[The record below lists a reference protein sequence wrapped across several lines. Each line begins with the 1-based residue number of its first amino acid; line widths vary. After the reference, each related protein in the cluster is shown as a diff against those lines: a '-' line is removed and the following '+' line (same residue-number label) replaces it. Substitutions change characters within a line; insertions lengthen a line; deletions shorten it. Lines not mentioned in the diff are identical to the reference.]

1 MSMDRGHT
9 GRMPA
14 VRLSGQPVAVASRAD
29 AGESGGLWETRLYV
43 GIRVASVPQDIRLQ
57 LAQAL
62 GGVGVEAEFFVAL
75 ANAFLQGRRGSRQQ
89 GEIFLLQLEAA
100 GLRLLRAAASLEFA
114 TQGYLTALEAGFPG
128 LMTANDLAEPWWPPF
143 AGYAIPGEPLEVRLR
158 RCGYAYRHVV
168 AARLHAN
175 VEAIAEQ
182 LALTLHTL
190 ITLPPAGV
198 VPAQALYS
206 GLYELSASLQGDI
219 IPHYINDVSA
229 EAPGLLSGIALLR
242 ALDMQEDS
250 SLKADIA
257 WAQSQL
263 SIARATS
270 DQLRATHSAA
280 VPAATMQWAAQAV
293 GEWRAIVEML
303 VSMRGHVI

>member
-1 MSMDRGHT
+1 MGSGYTGKMQAIRVT
-9 GRMPA
+9 GR
-14 VRLSGQPVAVASRAD
+14 PVTVASRAEV
-29 AGESGGLWETRLYV
+29 AESDGLWETRLYV
-43 GIRVASVPQDIRLQ
+43 GIRVASVPQDVRLQ

-75 ANAFLQGRRGSRQQ
+75 ANSFLQGRRGSHEQ
-89 GEIFLLQLEAA
+89 GQIFLLQLEAA
-100 GLRLLRAAASLEFA
+100 GLRLLRAAASLEVA
-114 TQGYLTALEAGFPG
+114 TQGYLTALEAGFSG
-128 LMTANDLAEPWWPPF
+128 LVSANEVTEPWWPPF

-175 VEAIAEQ
+175 VEAIAER
-182 LALTLHTL
+182 LAFTLHAL

-206 GLYELSASLQGDI
+206 GLYELSAALQGDI

-242 ALDMQEDS
+242 ALNAREDTT
-250 SLKADIA
+250 LEADIT
-257 WAQSQL
+257 WAKAQFAL
-263 SIARATS
+263 ARATS
-270 DQLRATHSAA
+270 EQLRAAHSAA
-280 VPAATMQWAAQAV
+280 VPLATMQWAAQAI
-293 GEWRAIVEML
+293 GEWQAIVDML
-303 VSMRGHVI
+303 VSMCGRVL